1 MQGVAEKGSWQL
13 DNLRPVFNSLA
24 GADIRTIEVLES
36 ALEHAANDVT
46 QLIEPA
52 LPSGVLGFVF
62 TSVLKQEVLA
72 EQRSSAVP
80 SASASASMPE
90 EAVSRSRRESGERRE
105 GKQEESER
113 EVGREGAGGRR
124 KVRGRRA
131 AQRRARTTRRA
142 GRPRGARTRTRI
154 GVG

>member
-72 EQRSSAVP
+72 EQRSSVP

-105 GKQEESER
+105 GKKEESER